1 MMKCPMCKK
10 TDLTKRSRFM
20 NFKNFKIEDFQLYCK
35 KCGWWKS
42 TDKYNLHRPINLD
55 DF

>member
-1 MMKCPMCKK
+1 MCKK
-10 TDLTKRSRFM
+10 TNLKKRTRVM

-42 TDKYNLHRPINLD
+42 TDKYALHKRVNLD